1 MRPLPSS
8 PEGSGRGRRRVPRA
22 RLASAGRTRAPPV
35 RRPVHRTPSPIPLST
50 GTSRPAE
57 ATPRVCWNFPVTS
70 EKRHEKARGRLAGLA
85 TAAIGASILL
95 TITIGLLGPS
105 PMVPA
110 LTGPSWQPPYSLD
123 VHPNPYLVIA
133 LAAAA
138 IILGGLG
145 LLTALALTRPPKHPH
160 PPTAT
165 PQAPPPTS
173 SADTPSPQPDETR
186 SDAQGGDR
194 APTDVP
200 RPGALGADAQR
211 PGLPGADATRAA
223 TTETDTGA
231 ARADAAQADAARA
244 DGSARP
250 PKTNGSPTAAPSSR
264 RRPLPSARL
273 LVLIGCAA
281 AAILAFLPP
290 SGSGDHLNYAA
301 YGRMVTLGLSPYTHG
316 AVDLP
321 GDPIADAVEDPWR
334 EEPSVYGPVA
344 TAVQAVASWIG
355 GDSLRL
361 TIFVLALF
369 NAAAFIVTALLID
382 RFTRDDPA
390 RRLRAALLWTAN
402 PLLLYQLVAG
412 MHVDTLAIACMV
424 AALLARSRPTGS
436 GVLLG
441 LGVAI
446 KVNSGLVAL
455 GPAWELRRRPARLA
469 LMAACALAVV
479 VIGYAIVGPE
489 AIAPMT
495 RTSKS
500 ISHASF
506 WKLVQGW
513 LQSIVGTGSAY
524 RGEIQIG
531 SILVLALIAWALLRL
546 ASRSRRPA
554 SPPANEAT
562 PIPPNGPGH
571 PTTAAT
577 SPAPSSS
584 VSDRATSQSTNDPER
599 GTTNDSGSETS
610 NGVGRGTDNDLASGT
625 SSGAGRWASRWTASH
640 GNGGLEAPVVA
651 AGLVV
656 AYLFATPY
664 ILPWYDGLALG
675 LLALVAASAVDGFV
689 VAHLLV
695 LSLAYLPARV
705 NGQPEDLEWL
715 RTVVR
720 PQLAWVLLALTV
732 ALVVWAWR
740 TARRERLLSTP
751 ARHGEL
757 QGER

>member
-1 MRPLPSS
+1 M
-8 PEGSGRGRRRVPRA
+8 
-22 RLASAGRTRAPPV
+22 
-35 RRPVHRTPSPIPLST
+35 
-50 GTSRPAE
+50 
-57 ATPRVCWNFPVTS
+57 TS

-133 LAAAA
+133 FAAAA
-138 IILGGLG
+138 ITLGGLG
-145 LLTALALTRPPKHPH
+145 LLTALTLTRPPNLPH
-160 PPTAT
+160 PPPATSDTPATAT
-165 PQAPPPTS
+165 PPPTS
-173 SADTPSPQPDETR
+173 PDHTTSPRPTPTQPDEP
-186 SDAQGGDR
+186 QPP
-194 APTDVP
+194 APGAAGPLTDVTGTDVP
-200 RPGALGADAQR
+200 QPPAPGTAGPGTDATGTNAPRGALSGKLWR
-211 PGLPGADATRAA
+211 LP
-223 TTETDTGA
+223 
-231 ARADAAQADAARA
+231 
-244 DGSARP
+244 
-250 PKTNGSPTAAPSSR
+250 N
-264 RRPLPSARL
+264 ARL

-321 GDPIADAVEDPWR
+321 GDPIADAVEEPWR

-369 NAAAFIVTALLID
+369 NAAAFIATGLLID
-382 RFTRDDPA
+382 RFTRDDPT

-436 GVLLG
+436 GALLG

-446 KVNSGLVAL
+446 KVNAGLVAL

-531 SILVLALIAWALLRL
+531 SLLVLALLAWSLLRL
-546 ASRSRRPA
+546 ASRSRQPGL
-554 SPPANEAT
+554 PPAPTPSNEAT
-562 PIPPNGPGH
+562 PLPSNGPGH
-571 PTTAAT
+571 HTTSTTSYRAASEPSSAT
-577 SPAPSSS
+577 SSAVTHLPAGGPGNATSSGVS
-584 VSDRATSQSTNDPER
+584 RHPTSRVSDAPWSGPSNDAGSGPSTDPGTGTSNDP
-599 GTTNDSGSETS
+599 G
-610 NGVGRGTDNDLASGT
+610 SGT
-625 SSGAGRWASRWTASH
+625 SNDAKGGTSNGAGRWSNRWAAPH

-651 AGLVV
+651 AGLMV
-656 AYLFATPY
+656 AYVFATPY

-675 LLALVAASAVDGFV
+675 LLALVAASTVDRFV

-705 NGQPEDLEWL
+705 NGQPEDLDWL
-715 RTVVR
+715 REAVR

-732 ALVVWAWR
+732 ALVLWAWR
-740 TARRERLLSTP
+740 TARRERLPSAS
-751 ARHGEL
+751 ARARRVAG
-757 QGER
+757 

>member
-1 MRPLPSS
+1 M
-8 PEGSGRGRRRVPRA
+8 
-22 RLASAGRTRAPPV
+22 
-35 RRPVHRTPSPIPLST
+35 
-50 GTSRPAE
+50 
-57 ATPRVCWNFPVTS
+57 TS

-85 TAAIGASILL
+85 TPAIGASILL
-95 TITIGLLGPS
+95 TIVIGLLGPS

-145 LLTALALTRPPKHPH
+145 LLTALT
-160 PPTAT
+160 PT
-165 PQAPPPTS
+165 
-173 SADTPSPQPDETR
+173 
-186 SDAQGGDR
+186 R
-194 APTDVP
+194 APKLP
-200 RPGALGADAQR
+200 EHGALSSK
-211 PGLPGADATRAA
+211 LWT
-223 TTETDTGA
+223 
-231 ARADAAQADAARA
+231 
-244 DGSARP
+244 P
-250 PKTNGSPTAAPSSR
+250 PD
-264 RRPLPSARL
+264 ARL
-273 LVLIGCAA
+273 LVLIGCTA

-321 GDPIADAVEDPWR
+321 GDPIADAVEEPWR

-369 NAAAFIVTALLID
+369 NAAAFIATGLLID
-382 RFTRDDPA
+382 RFTRDDPD

-446 KVNSGLVAL
+446 KVNAGLVAL

-469 LMAACALAVV
+469 LMAGCALAVV

-531 SILVLALIAWALLRL
+531 SLLVLALLAWSLLRL
-546 ASRSRRPA
+546 ASRSRRPGL
-554 SPPANEAT
+554 P
-562 PIPPNGPGH
+562 
-571 PTTAAT
+571 
-577 SPAPSSS
+577 PSS
-584 VSDRATSQSTNDPER
+584 
-599 GTTNDSGSETS
+599 
-610 NGVGRGTDNDLASGT
+610 
-625 SSGAGRWASRWTASH
+625 
-640 GNGGLEAPVVA
+640 EAAP
-651 AGLVV
+651 
-656 AYLFATPY
+656 
-664 ILPWYDGLALG
+664 
-675 LLALVAASAVDGFV
+675 
-689 VAHLLV
+689 
-695 LSLAYLPARV
+695 
-705 NGQPEDLEWL
+705 
-715 RTVVR
+715 
-720 PQLAWVLLALTV
+720 
-732 ALVVWAWR
+732 
-740 TARRERLLSTP
+740 
-751 ARHGEL
+751 
-757 QGER
+757 

>member
-1 MRPLPSS
+1 M
-8 PEGSGRGRRRVPRA
+8 
-22 RLASAGRTRAPPV
+22 
-35 RRPVHRTPSPIPLST
+35 
-50 GTSRPAE
+50 
-57 ATPRVCWNFPVTS
+57 TS

-110 LTGPSWQPPYSLD
+110 LTGPGWQPPYSLD

-133 LAAAA
+133 FAAAA

-145 LLTALALTRPPKHPH
+145 LLTALTLTRPPKLPH
-160 PPTAT
+160 TPTAT
-165 PQAPPPTS
+165 PDTPPTTTPDTSLTATPGTPPTAVLGTPPPTS
-173 SADTPSPQPDETR
+173 PAQTTSSQP
-186 SDAQGGDR
+186 
-194 APTDVP
+194 APTQP
-200 RPGALGADAQR
+200 GESQPPAPGAADDPNEPNDPNER
-211 PGLPGADATRAA
+211 NELNGTSGSHGLDGPPPGAPSKRW
-223 TTETDTGA
+223 
-231 ARADAAQADAARA
+231 
-244 DGSARP
+244 P
-250 PKTNGSPTAAPSSR
+250 LSSR
-264 RRPLPSARL
+264 REARSGRHGALSSKLWALPTARL
-273 LVLIGCAA
+273 LVLIGCTA

-369 NAAAFIVTALLID
+369 NAAAFIVTGLLID
-382 RFTRDDPA
+382 RFTRDDPT

-436 GVLLG
+436 GILLG

-446 KVNSGLVAL
+446 KVNAGLVAL

-531 SILVLALIAWALLRL
+531 SLLVLALLAWSLLRL
-546 ASRSRRPA
+546 ASRSRQPGL
-554 SPPANEAT
+554 PPAPTPGIEAT
-562 PIPPNGPGH
+562 PLPPNGPGH
-571 PTTAAT
+571 HTPTTTSYQAASEPSSAT
-577 SPAPSSS
+577 SSAVTHPP
-584 VSDRATSQSTNDPER
+584 TSGPGN
-599 GTTNDSGSETS
+599 
-610 NGVGRGTDNDLASGT
+610 AT
-625 SSGAGRWASRWTASH
+625 SSGASHHATSQVSNTPQGGPSNDPGSGTSNDPGSGTSDDPGSGTSNGTKSGTSGDAKGRTSIGVGRWSNRWTAPH

-651 AGLVV
+651 AGLMV
-656 AYLFATPY
+656 AYVFATPY

-675 LLALVAASAVDGFV
+675 LLALVAASTVDRFV

-705 NGQPEDLEWL
+705 NGQPEDLDWL
-715 RTVVR
+715 REVVR
-720 PQLAWVLLALTV
+720 PQLAWVLLALTA
-732 ALVVWAWR
+732 ALALWAWR
-740 TARRERLLSTP
+740 TARRERLPSTS
-751 ARHGEL
+751 AQVRRVAG
-757 QGER
+757 

>member
-1 MRPLPSS
+1 M
-8 PEGSGRGRRRVPRA
+8 
-22 RLASAGRTRAPPV
+22 
-35 RRPVHRTPSPIPLST
+35 
-50 GTSRPAE
+50 
-57 ATPRVCWNFPVTS
+57 
-70 EKRHEKARGRLAGLA
+70 
-85 TAAIGASILL
+85 
-95 TITIGLLGPS
+95 
-105 PMVPA
+105 
-110 LTGPSWQPPYSLD
+110 
-123 VHPNPYLVIA
+123 
-133 LAAAA
+133 
-138 IILGGLG
+138 
-145 LLTALALTRPPKHPH
+145 
-160 PPTAT
+160 
-165 PQAPPPTS
+165 
-173 SADTPSPQPDETR
+173 
-186 SDAQGGDR
+186 
-194 APTDVP
+194 
-200 RPGALGADAQR
+200 
-211 PGLPGADATRAA
+211 
-223 TTETDTGA
+223 
-231 ARADAAQADAARA
+231 
-244 DGSARP
+244 
-250 PKTNGSPTAAPSSR
+250 PSSR
-264 RRPLPSARL
+264 RWPLPSARL

-316 AVDLP
+316 AVDVP

-382 RFTRDDPA
+382 RFTRDDPT

-424 AALLARSRPTGS
+424 AALLARSRPAGS

-446 KVNSGLVAL
+446 KVNAGLVAL

-469 LMAACALAVV
+469 LMASCALAVV
-479 VIGYAIVGPE
+479 IIGYAIVGPE

-531 SILVLALIAWALLRL
+531 SLLVLALIAWSLLRL

-554 SPPANEAT
+554 SPPTNEAT

-571 PTTAAT
+571 PTTTAT
-577 SPAPSSS
+577 IHAPSSN
-584 VSDRATSQSTNDPER
+584 VSHRAASRAANDPES
-599 GTTNDSGSETS
+599 GTSNDPGSGTSNAPDSGTS
-610 NGVGRGTDNDLASGT
+610 NDPGSGTSNAPDSGTSDDPGSGT
-625 SSGAGRWASRWTASH
+625 SSGAARWASRWTASH

-651 AGLVV
+651 VGLVI
-656 AYLFATPY
+656 AYVFATPY

-705 NGQPEDLEWL
+705 NGQPADLEWL
-715 RTVVR
+715 STVVR
-720 PQLAWVLLALTV
+720 PQLAWALLALTV

-740 TARRERLLSTP
+740 AARRDRLPSAL

>member
-1 MRPLPSS
+1 M
-8 PEGSGRGRRRVPRA
+8 
-22 RLASAGRTRAPPV
+22 
-35 RRPVHRTPSPIPLST
+35 
-50 GTSRPAE
+50 
-57 ATPRVCWNFPVTS
+57 TS

-110 LTGPSWQPPYSLD
+110 LTGPTWQPPYSLD

-133 LAAAA
+133 FAAAA

-145 LLTALALTRPPKHPH
+145 LLTALTLTRPPKPPH
-160 PPTAT
+160 PSTHNT
-165 PQAPPPTS
+165 PPPTS
-173 SADTPSPQPDETR
+173 PEHTTSPQPTPTQPDTPPPP
-186 SDAQGGDR
+186 
-194 APTDVP
+194 APEAAGI
-200 RPGALGADAQR
+200 RIAGALPTKRGA
-211 PGLPGADATRAA
+211 L
-223 TTETDTGA
+223 
-231 ARADAAQADAARA
+231 
-244 DGSARP
+244 
-250 PKTNGSPTAAPSSR
+250 SSK
-264 RRPLPSARL
+264 PWTLPSARL
-273 LVLIGCAA
+273 LVLIGCTA

-321 GDPIADAVEDPWR
+321 GDPIADAVEEPWR

-344 TAVQAVASWIG
+344 TAVQAMASWIG

-369 NAAAFIVTALLID
+369 NAAAFIATGLLID
-382 RFTRDDPA
+382 RFTRDDPT

-446 KVNSGLVAL
+446 KVNAGLVAL

-479 VIGYAIVGPE
+479 VIGYALVGPE

-531 SILVLALIAWALLRL
+531 SLLVLALLAWSLLRL
-546 ASRSRRPA
+546 ASRSRHPG
-554 SPPANEAT
+554 PPRT
-562 PIPPNGPGH
+562 P
-571 PTTAAT
+571 T
-577 SPAPSSS
+577 PS
-584 VSDRATSQSTNDPER
+584 N
-599 GTTNDSGSETS
+599 
-610 NGVGRGTDNDLASGT
+610 
-625 SSGAGRWASRWTASH
+625 
-640 GNGGLEAPVVA
+640 EAPVVA
-651 AGLVV
+651 AGLMV
-656 AYLFATPY
+656 AYVFATPY

-705 NGQPEDLEWL
+705 EGQPEDLDWL
-715 RTVVR
+715 REVVR
-720 PQLAWVLLALTV
+720 PQLAWALLALAV

-740 TARRERLLSTP
+740 TASREHLPSASVQR
-751 ARHGEL
+751 GEL
-757 QGER
+757 ETSTDR

>member
-1 MRPLPSS
+1 M
-8 PEGSGRGRRRVPRA
+8 
-22 RLASAGRTRAPPV
+22 
-35 RRPVHRTPSPIPLST
+35 
-50 GTSRPAE
+50 
-57 ATPRVCWNFPVTS
+57 TS
-70 EKRHEKARGRLAGLA
+70 EKRHEKARGRLAGPA

-95 TITIGLLGPS
+95 TIVIGLLGPS

-133 LAAAA
+133 FAAAA

-145 LLTALALTRPPKHPH
+145 LLTALTLTRPPKLP
-160 PPTAT
+160 
-165 PQAPPPTS
+165 
-173 SADTPSPQPDETR
+173 E
-186 SDAQGGDR
+186 
-194 APTDVP
+194 
-200 RPGALGADAQR
+200 PGALSSK
-211 PGLPGADATRAA
+211 LWT
-223 TTETDTGA
+223 
-231 ARADAAQADAARA
+231 
-244 DGSARP
+244 P
-250 PKTNGSPTAAPSSR
+250 PD
-264 RRPLPSARL
+264 ARL
-273 LVLIGCAA
+273 LVLIGCTA

-321 GDPIADAVEDPWR
+321 GDPIAEAVEEPWR

-369 NAAAFIVTALLID
+369 NAAAFIATGLLID

-446 KVNSGLVAL
+446 KVNAGLVAL

-469 LMAACALAVV
+469 LMAGCALVVV

-531 SILVLALIAWALLRL
+531 SLLVLALLAWSLLRL
-546 ASRSRRPA
+546 ASRSRRPGL
-554 SPPANEAT
+554 PPSSEAT
-562 PIPPNGPGH
+562 PLPPNGPGH
-571 PTTAAT
+571 HTPPTTSHQAASEPGNAT
-577 SPAPSSS
+577 SSAVTHPPTSGPAEAASSGASHHTTGRMSDVPPGAPSDDPRSGPSS
-584 VSDRATSQSTNDPER
+584 DAD
-599 GTTNDSGSETS
+599 GGTS
-610 NGVGRGTDNDLASGT
+610 NG
-625 SSGAGRWASRWTASH
+625 AGRLSNRWTAPH
-640 GNGGLEAPVVA
+640 ANGGLEAPVVA
-651 AGLVV
+651 AGLMA
-656 AYLFATPY
+656 AYVFATPY

-675 LLALVAASAVDGFV
+675 LLALVAASTVDRFV

-705 NGQPEDLEWL
+705 EGQPEDLDWL
-715 RTVVR
+715 REVVR
-720 PQLAWVLLALTV
+720 PQLAWLLLALTV
-732 ALVVWAWR
+732 ALALWAWR
-740 TARRERLLSTP
+740 AARRARLPSTSAP
-751 ARHGEL
+751 DRARRVAG
-757 QGER
+757 